1 MKFRCL
7 MSRNR
12 KLKNQLFHHNLGYYR
27 PRRGSSL
34 VIAIF
39 VIVVMSLLGAA
50 LVKMMDSSQE
60 NLAFEVLGTRAY
72 NAAQT
77 GVQWQLAQLFPV
89 GLNSSAV
96 NTCADVSHKPPIIS
110 TIKGFNA
117 CEIVDPIKCDD
128 FTHNGVRY
136 YTITSVGQC
145 NIAGETTSRV
155 IEVEARSM

>member
-1 MKFRCL
+1 
-7 MSRNR
+7 MSPNR
-12 KLKNQLFHHNLGYYR
+12 KFKNQKFHHNSGYYR

-89 GLNSSAV
+89 GLNSITV
-96 NTCADVSHKPPIIS
+96 NTCADVRSDNSIVLPDTSNIS
-110 TIKGFNA
+110 GLQG
-117 CEIVDPIKCDD
+117 CRIVDPIQCED
-128 FTHNGVRY
+128 FLASDGVRY

-145 NIAGETTSRV
+145 DINGEVTSRV
-155 IEVEARSM
+155 IEVEARSMQ

>member
-1 MKFRCL
+1 
-7 MSRNR
+7 MSLNR
-12 KLKNQLFHHNLGYYR
+12 KLKNQQFHHNSGYYR
-27 PRRGSSL
+27 PRKGSSL

-96 NTCADVSHKPPIIS
+96 NTCAGVSHEPPIIS
-110 TIKGFNA
+110 NIVGLNA
-117 CEIVDPIKCDD
+117 CKIVNPIKCDD
-128 FTHNGVRY
+128 FTHEGIRY

-145 NIAGETTSRV
+145 SIDGEVTSRV
-155 IEVEARSM
+155 IQVEARSL